1 METFLGA
8 AVVLLIV
15 IIIILSVKI
24 YFMKKAAAQICRS
37 FEEKLNTDT
46 NTLIDISSCDRQMR
60 RLAASINRQLA
71 ILRRQRH
78 RYVHGDQELKET
90 ITNLSHDLRTPLTA
104 VCGYLDLLDK
114 EDLSPDGRRYA
125 KIIRERT
132 QTMRRL
138 TQELFSYSAL
148 TAVRD
153 TLSLEDVDL
162 NQMLE
167 ESILAYYGA
176 LKARNILPVI
186 HLPDTPLHRRLNKN
200 ALSRIFSNVLGNAIK
215 YSSGD
220 LNITMT
226 PGGEIIFSNSA
237 PSLDPIQVGR
247 LFDRYYTVEA
257 ASKPDGGIGLA
268 IARTMTEAMGGTIL
282 ARYVSGRLYIHIL
295 FEEKQ

>member
-46 NTLIDISSCDRQMR
+46 NTLIDISSRDRQMR

-78 RYVHGDQELKET
+78 RYVQGDQELKET

-114 EDLSPDGRRYA
+114 EDLSLDGRRYA

-237 PSLDPIQVGR
+237 PSLDPIQVGPA
-247 LFDRYYTVEA
+247 F
-257 ASKPDGGIGLA
+257 
-268 IARTMTEAMGGTIL
+268 
-282 ARYVSGRLYIHIL
+282 
-295 FEEKQ
+295 